1 MNSNKEFVL
10 QVLLV
15 ADLLITD
22 ILILKHRLYIKH
34 FLTDSKLCYIFCT
47 GLTPYCKND
56 ITSRD
61 SLYASMWICGAKCWC
76 LILLLRNE

>member
-22 ILILKHRLYIKH
+22 ILILKHHLYMKH
-34 FLTDSKLCYIFCT
+34 FLTFYFITFFVQALPLTAKMTSLLEIRCMQVCGFVVQNV
-47 GLTPYCKND
+47 GLSDFTFEK
-56 ITSRD
+56 
-61 SLYASMWICGAKCWC
+61 
-76 LILLLRNE
+76 